1 MIRSIKCMKSLAIT
15 LNSMVLTDDELI
27 HSFVQG
33 NEDAFM
39 ELVSKYKDPITN
51 YIHVMIRDYERAAD
65 LAQETFLR
73 VYRHAGAYK
82 DTYQFSTWI
91 YRIAT
96 NLAIDELRW
105 RRRQNVQPLE
115 NQYRAAEEG
124 SAQEINIAD
133 TRAVL
138 PDQALIRKER
148 LRLISIAIESL
159 PKKYR
164 SVFVLKEIQDL
175 PYEEIAAVLSCST
188 GTVKS
193 RLHRARE
200 LLRKKLA
207 KYLD

>member
-1 MIRSIKCMKSLAIT
+1 MKSLVLT

-27 HSFVQG
+27 QSFVQG

-39 ELVSKYKDPITN
+39 GLVSKYKDPITN
-51 YIHVMIRDYERAAD
+51 YINGMIKDYERSVD
-65 LAQETFLR
+65 LAQETFFR
-73 VYRHAGAYK
+73 VYKHAGDYK

-96 NLAIDELRW
+96 NLAIDELR
-105 RRRQNVQPLE
+105 RRRRHVTQPLE
-115 NQYRAAEEG
+115 SQYRNEDG
-124 SAQEINIAD
+124 SVPELNIAD
-133 TRAVL
+133 TGAVL
-138 PDQALIRKER
+138 PDQALIQKER
-148 LRLISIAIESL
+148 QRLISNAIESL

-164 SVFVLKEIQDL
+164 AVFVLKEIQEL
-175 PYEEIAAVLSCST
+175 PYEEIAGVLSCSS

-207 KYLD
+207 KYLDQR

>member
-1 MIRSIKCMKSLAIT
+1 MESLALT
-15 LNSMVLTDDELI
+15 MNSMVLTDDELI

-73 VYRHAGAYK
+73 VYRHAGTYK

-115 NQYRAAEEG
+115 GQYKSSDEG
-124 SAQEINIAD
+124 APHEVNISD
-133 TRAVL
+133 TTAVR
-138 PDQALIRKER
+138 PDEALIQKER
-148 LRLISIAIESL
+148 
-159 PKKYR
+159 
-164 SVFVLKEIQDL
+164 Q
-175 PYEEIAAVLSCST
+175 
-188 GTVKS
+188 
-193 RLHRARE
+193 
-200 LLRKKLA
+200 
-207 KYLD
+207 

>member
-1 MIRSIKCMKSLAIT
+1 MKSLALT

-39 ELVSKYKDPITN
+39 GLVSKYKDPITN
-51 YIHVMIRDYERAAD
+51 YIHVMIKDYERAAD

-73 VYRHAGAYK
+73 VYRHAATYK

-115 NQYRAAEEG
+115 NHYRSMEDGATH
-124 SAQEINIAD
+124 EINIAD
-133 TRAVL
+133 TRAAL
-138 PDQALIRKER
+138 PDQA
-148 LRLISIAIESL
+148 
-159 PKKYR
+159 
-164 SVFVLKEIQDL
+164 
-175 PYEEIAAVLSCST
+175 
-188 GTVKS
+188 
-193 RLHRARE
+193 
-200 LLRKKLA
+200 
-207 KYLD
+207 